1 MSAPPSTSSSTSPST
16 SLRAGL
22 RTGLTRRQFLKLA
35 ASAVGSLA
43 VLGGRQNL
51 PDTPLVK
58 AAVVESRLAVGPLA
72 TPVEFAAG
80 LAEDEIQL
88 LPDPNPL
95 PPAQLIR
102 ASAQT
107 PATRGGN

>member
-1 MSAPPSTSSSTSPST
+1 MSASPST
-16 SLRAGL
+16 SLREAPLRG

-35 ASAVGSLA
+35 ATTVGGLA

-51 PDTPLVK
+51 PNTPLAQ
-58 AAVVESRLAVGPLA
+58 AAAVESRLAAGPLNA
-72 TPVEFAAG
+72 PAKFAAG
-80 LAEDEIQL
+80 LADDEIQL
-88 LPDPNPL
+88 LPDPSPL

-102 ASAQT
+102 TSAQT

>member
-1 MSAPPSTSSSTSPST
+1 MTAS
-16 SLRAGL
+16 
-22 RTGLTRRQFLKLA
+22 LTRRQFLKLA
-35 ASAVGSLA
+35 ATTVGGLA

-51 PDTPLVK
+51 PNTPLAK
-58 AAVVESRLAVGPLA
+58 AAVVESRLAAGPVA
-72 TPVEFAAG
+72 APVKFAAG

-88 LPDPNPL
+88 LPDSNPL

-102 ASAQT
+102 ASAHT